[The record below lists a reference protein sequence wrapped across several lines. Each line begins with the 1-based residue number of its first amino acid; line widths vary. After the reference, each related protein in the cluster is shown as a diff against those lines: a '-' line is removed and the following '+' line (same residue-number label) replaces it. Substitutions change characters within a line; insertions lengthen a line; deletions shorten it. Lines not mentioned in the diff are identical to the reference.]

1 MEDVWRPWLT
11 DKPTT
16 IVEYCSR
23 NWVNYLCL
31 CVPIFA
37 CADGK
42 EQNGLTWWNSEHL
55 SQPNVAPCNQVVICL
70 GYLSAGIGF
79 ELIGLICFLTPL
91 VLAFLAVQAWVV
103 FEGTTFEDYEYSSGW
118 EAFGW
123 LLELTPIIVTALFP
137 LYLVFKFYRL
147 VIRHGNYATGSVDSA

>member
-1 MEDVWRPWLT
+1 MLT
-11 DKPTT
+11 
-16 IVEYCSR
+16 
-23 NWVNYLCL
+23 
-31 CVPIFA
+31 
-37 CADGK
+37 
-42 EQNGLTWWNSEHL
+42 
-55 SQPNVAPCNQVVICL
+55 
-70 GYLSAGIGF
+70 
-79 ELIGLICFLTPL
+79 GLICFLTPL

-147 VIRHGNYATGSVDSA
+147 ADEHENYAIG